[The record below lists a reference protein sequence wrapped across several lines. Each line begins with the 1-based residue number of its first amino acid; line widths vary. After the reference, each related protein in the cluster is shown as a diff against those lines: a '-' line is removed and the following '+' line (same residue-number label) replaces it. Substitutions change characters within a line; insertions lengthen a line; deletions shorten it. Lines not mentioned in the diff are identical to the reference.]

1 MILRNGTK
9 AENVYWLVNGAVEI
23 NDYSVFNGTVV
34 SQGAI
39 NLFSGVEIN
48 GRILAG
54 VGAIETNAIISAATI
69 SEDCETVVGGGI
81 TSTSEF
87 EENQKLVAV
96 YPNPFVNTTT
106 IKIDDASQ
114 GNQSEFRMYNILG
127 VEVISKTIVES
138 STTLDT
144 SNLPSGMYFYKVI
157 GSDNST
163 QTGRMISQ
171 K

>member
-39 NLFSGVEIN
+39 NLFTGAEIN
-48 GRILAG
+48 GRALTG
-54 VGAIETNAIISAATI
+54 VGAIETSAINSLAVIPN
-69 SEDCETVVGGGI
+69 DCDTEVGGGT
-81 TSTSEF
+81 TSINEF
-87 EENQKLVAV
+87 EQNQKLVAV
-96 YPNPFVNTTT
+96 YPNPFGNSTTFVV
-106 IKIDDASQ
+106 DGASQ
-114 GNQSEFRMYNILG
+114 GDQSKLRIYNVLG
-127 VEVISKTIVES
+127 IEVISKTIVES